1 MPIASVEPGTG
12 RIKGIRWGTFGKT
25 LEGVVKLKALFPAV
39 EGESMEITVLGEDIT
54 WPTLGGTEGDPRN
67 ISEWMVVGLGS
78 TRAVRDKQNK
88 ILTDEEAKALG
99 VGDVLL
105 RVSILVGAVDKAVV
119 AGHLAPVDLEGLKR
133 KADSWKVSIA
143 APNIPTVVLRPKKD
157 PKGRRQDIQ
166 ICCSEGAEIGL
177 GFGIL
182 PILEEITAEE
192 PSVINR
198 DELERELCGFMRSVG
213 VCVNVGGVK
222 GDGWSKAWTVKEA
235 PHLKEVATVWPEFRE
250 PQGDRQTQACLY
262 RRQDPALGLGEMGR
276 EGRGDL

>member
-1 MPIASVEPGTG
+1 
-12 RIKGIRWGTFGKT
+12 
-25 LEGVVKLKALFPAV
+25 
-39 EGESMEITVLGEDIT
+39 MEITVLGEDIT

-78 TRAVRDKQNK
+78 TRVVRDKQNK

-143 APNIPTVVLRPKKD
+143 APNIPTVALRPKKD

-166 ICCSEGAEIGL
+166 ICCSEGAEVGL

-222 GDGWSKAWTVKEA
+222 GDGRSKAWTVKEA
-235 PHLKEVATVWPEFRE
+235 PHLMEVATVWPEFRGATGGQTD
-250 PQGDRQTQACLY
+250 PGMFVPTSRPGSRFGGD
-262 RRQDPALGLGEMGR
+262 GEG
-276 EGRGDL
+276 GSW